1 MSTSF
6 ANPIAFLILAAFALN
21 FFWKRQR
28 RTKPILFPSFFHLAP
43 PQQTWRERLRIPV
56 LLGLGLLSLVCL
68 AIAAA
73 RPQRISVLDDQAQ
86 ARNLILSLDLSKSM
100 LTRDFMVGSTRIS
113 RIQGVK
119 AVVRDFLEKRLDDRL
134 GIVVFGSQAFLQ
146 APLTRDHAL
155 LEQLVGALEVG
166 LAGDGTAIGDG
177 LGLAIKRI
185 RDLPAASRAIILLT
199 DGVSNAG
206 QINPIQAAKVARD
219 LGVRVYTIGIGSNE
233 SVSESIGGF
242 IPRTI
247 QRPAE
252 FDEKTL
258 RQIAELT
265 QAKYFSASDA
275 DALERVYSEID
286 QLELSAKV
294 EHHKLHVEEL
304 FAPWA
309 LLGSITLLIVFLLGR
324 TVFLK
329 VPI

>member
-1 MSTSF
+1 MNITL
-6 ANPIAFLILAAFALN
+6 ANPFAFLLLALFALN
-21 FFWKRQR
+21 FLMPR
-28 RTKPILFPSFFHLAP
+28 RRSSRSALFPSLYFLAP
-43 PQQTWRERLRIPV
+43 ARLTWRARLRVPI
-56 LLGLGLLSLVCL
+56 LSALASTSLICL
-68 AIAAA
+68 IIAAA
-73 RPQRISVLDDQAQ
+73 RPQRVSVLDDDSQ

-100 LTRDFMVGSTRIS
+100 LTRDFVVGSTRIA
-113 RIQGVK
+113 RMQGVK
-119 AVVRDFLEKRLDDRL
+119 AVVRDFLAKRLDDRI

-155 LEQLVGALEVG
+155 LEQLVGALDVG

-185 RDLPAASRAIILLT
+185 RDLPAASRAVILLT

-219 LGVRVYTIGIGSNE
+219 LGVKVYTIGIGSNE
-233 SVSESIGGF
+233 TVSESIGGF
-242 IPRTI
+242 IPRTL

-258 RQIAELT
+258 REIADLT
-265 QAKYFSASDA
+265 HAKYFSASDS
-275 DALERVYSEID
+275 DALQKIYAEID
-286 QLELSAKV
+286 LLETSAKT

-304 FAPWA
+304 FASWA
-309 LLGSITLLIVFLLGR
+309 TAGLAVLALTILLGR
-324 TVFLK
+324 TIFLR